1 MLPLVHHT
9 ASVNGVRLHYVM
21 GGQGEP
27 LVLLHGFPQTWY
39 SWHKVMPALAEQY
52 TVIAPDLRGYG
63 DSSKPRDGYDKK
75 TMAEDIYQLVNK
87 LGYEQIFLVGHDVGG
102 MVAYAYACTYPTGVR
117 RLAIAEALIAGLKP
131 GFEEAMDNSQGQG
144 AWWVTFNTVPNLPEA
159 LIAGRERIYI
169 DWFCKNVAYNPASI
183 SESDIDEYVRAFST
197 PGTMRA
203 IFESY
208 RAIFQD
214 VEDNKK
220 QSQIKL
226 KMPVLA
232 LGGGSGVSVGDR
244 LYRSLIPVTED
255 LRSVSIDRCG
265 HWLPEEQPE
274 EFSQHLLS
282 FLNEE

>member
-1 MLPLVHHT
+1 MLPFVHHT

-39 SWHKVMPALAEQY
+39 SWHKVMPALAERY

-75 TMAEDIYQLVNK
+75 TMAEDIYQLVNQ
-87 LGYEQIFLVGHDVGG
+87 LGYERIFLVGHDVGG
-102 MVAYAYACTYPTGVR
+102 MVAYAYACAHPAGVR

-169 DWFCKNVAYNPASI
+169 DWFCKNVAYNPAAI

-214 VEDNKK
+214 VEDNNK

-244 LYRSLIPVTED
+244 LYRSLIPVAED